1 MKASDVLATAA
12 TLVDGDRDKTHG
24 PERANFK
31 ATAALWQAYL
41 DNRKPGPMTPGD
53 AAAQMML
60 TKMARAMMGAPVA
73 DHWIDMIGYA
83 SIWAEWALGQAK
95 QNDASASV
103 PPKTNPFAVRW
114 FNPLDH
120 DDWDVTGNRLRT
132 SIPSRAQNGEWL
144 QNP

>member
-103 PPKTNPFAVRW
+103 P
-114 FNPLDH
+114 LDH